1 MAKPPSR
8 KNDDIFGDLDLNA
21 TAADAQKSAGARP
34 KVERNSVDVAACDAL
49 LADLSDEQ
57 REAALS
63 DAQHALLI
71 APAGTGKTRTISA
84 RVAAKLRDG
93 VPMDRILVS
102 TYTNKAAQELIDRIS
117 PMLKT
122 DVREAWVGT
131 LHSIGLRI
139 LKADAIR
146 KGQSTDRTIIDE
158 VAQRQ
163 IIEQELENHN
173 HPMADGVDTFTLVRK
188 IMNFIKEAKN
198 QMVTPDVAMTTYKRD
213 GLRWAT
219 GIGEAEIAIYKAYT
233 DYLQLYDMIDY
244 SDMLYLP
251 TLLLEH
257 DDEFKDTW
265 RGKFDEIIVDEYQDV
280 AKAQIRFLN
289 NLVGNDTGFF
299 AAADDDQSIYGWRG
313 SEIRNVTKFK
323 NYWPDA
329 AVLHLAYNYRT
340 PRPIFRVAAN
350 LILKNADRY
359 DKDVR
364 TRPDEDAFVRAIEC
378 KDRADEKDRILENIR
393 YAHEQLEIPYER
405 MAILCRVNKG
415 CGTIATQLG
424 ADGVPI
430 NLHEELPLH
439 TQPVGALVAWM
450 QAAVGMD
457 NPLNFEKMVRYPQI
471 LFDDQMMNQI
481 VQRVTGWNE
490 KNRDQKMG
498 PVGFLRRYREMNK
511 LKDGSAGADLLDTL
525 AKIRGLIHDN
535 PTTPFAEA
543 GRLLGIP
550 EMVSTSKDPDDHLY
564 GRFISLVDAIA
575 NDASNDKSD
584 PVEVVRSI
592 LGSLTSIDMNAGKT
606 GVNVMTIHKAKGL
619 EFDVVFS
626 PAWEEGEFPSQRHGT
641 VRDLEEERRLAY
653 VAITR
658 ARRIMIVTWA
668 KGRRGRGPSQ
678 FLQEMGVLDS

>member
-1 MAKPPSR
+1 MANPQL
-8 KNDDIFGDLDLNA
+8 KNEDIFDDLDLDGTVA
-21 TAADAQKSAGARP
+21 DVKKTAAIRP
-34 KVERNSVDVAACDAL
+34 EVERSRVNIAACDAL
-49 LADLSDEQ
+49 LADLSDDQ
-57 REAALS
+57 YKAAIS

-71 APAGTGKTRTISA
+71 APAGTGKTRTIAA
-84 RVAAKLRDG
+84 RIAAKLRNG
-93 VPMDRILVS
+93 IPMDRILVS
-102 TYTNKAAQELIDRIS
+102 TYTNKAANELVERIS

-146 KGQSTDRTIIDE
+146 KGQSPDRTIIDE

-163 IIEQELENHN
+163 IIEQELQKHN
-173 HPMADGVDTFTLVRK
+173 HPMADGVDTFTLVRQ
-188 IMNFIKEAKN
+188 IIAFINEAKN
-198 QMVTPDVAMTTYKRD
+198 QMVPPEVAMDTYRK
-213 GLRWAT
+213 GALRWAT
-219 GIGEAEIAIYKAYT
+219 GIGEAEIAIYQAYT
-233 DYLQLYDMIDY
+233 DYLRLYDMIDY

-251 TLLLEH
+251 TLLLEK
-257 DDEFKDTW
+257 DKEFQDTW

-280 AKAQIRFLN
+280 ARAQVRFLN
-289 NLVGNDTGFF
+289 NLVGENTGFF
-299 AAADDDQSIYGWRG
+299 VAADDDQSIYGWRG
-313 SEIRNVTKFK
+313 SEIKNVTKFK

-340 PRPIFRVAAN
+340 PRPIFRVAAK

-364 TRPDEDAFVRAIEC
+364 TRPDEEAFVRAIEC
-378 KDRADEKDRILENIR
+378 KDREDEKDRILENIM
-393 YAHEQLEIPYER
+393 YAHEKLGIPYER
-405 MAILCRVNKG
+405 MAILCRMNKG

-424 ADGVPI
+424 AEGIPI
-430 NLHEELPLH
+430 NLHEDLPLH
-439 TQPVGALVAWM
+439 TRPVGALVAWM
-450 QAAVGMD
+450 QAAVGID
-457 NPLNFEKMVRYPQI
+457 NPLNFEKMVRYPEI

-498 PVGFLRRYREMNK
+498 PIGFLVRYREMNK
-511 LKDGSAGADLLDTL
+511 LKDGSAGADLLDNL
-525 AKIRGLIHDN
+525 GKIRQIIHDN
-535 PTTPFAEA
+535 PSTPFAEA

-564 GRFISLVDAIA
+564 GRFVSLVDSLA
-575 NDASNDKSD
+575 NNAATDTGD
-584 PVEVVRSI
+584 PVAVVKSI
-592 LGSLTSIDMNAGKT
+592 LGSLTSIDMNSGKT

-626 PAWEEGEFPSQRHGT
+626 PEWEEGEFPSQRHGT

-658 ARRIMIVTWA
+658 ARRIMIITWA
-668 KGRRGRGPSQ
+668 KGNRSRRPSQ
-678 FLQEMGVLDS
+678 FLQEMGVLAE